1 VLGGSAI
8 TWIPKV
14 VENKILPIFKL
25 EHRQYVALALLWLL
39 VMAYLPM
46 MYYSKASHLTGAF
59 LAGLSFSQVE
69 GVHHTFIAEA
79 GSIMEWL
86 LRIFFSASIG
96 FQVPIKYFCNS
107 AVIAWGFAFYIA
119 VLGKLPVGFFA
130 PKYKEKLPEDY
141 PFNPYTRDVTIA
153 SVAMTCRGE
162 FSFIIAAF
170 GIGESL
176 LDAELYS
183 AIIFAVL
190 LSSITSPIV
199 LTLVLRYYNR
209 LAAKYIEQDQ
219 LDKSLVGGRS
229 PLYLNIQIRSTI
241 VSGMQKSIKNCV
253 NSLGLFVIDQR
264 SWHPRGRDIV
274 ATELYAVDGK
284 TMVDVTMSLQRV
296 VSLGHRDSKG
306 EELGDDHVT
315 FGSVEPTFIP
325 EDQPASSGRDY
336 INERCAEIREALLSH
351 SDLANANVKV
361 LQWVPL
367 ADVMT
372 KHTTDHEVSVEAMI
386 IGEATTAL
394 KNKETIDT
402 LVDETPSVRPRSK
415 RLSGPI
421 SFAYAEK
428 ETKKETESEADGVI
442 DEPLQPLE
450 EIVPV
455 TRPIR
460 QYSTGIRRRPR
471 RKKTVSS
478 PAVGGLDLWR
488 EDSKAQDAAMAGAP
502 TSPLQND
509 LQSGIR
515 YGVARRQRMPSDLG
529 AIAENTP
536 LIEERLGG
544 IVRHAISNESP
555 QASGAFGS
563 IFSHSLQS
571 SRILFW
577 RSSTDD

>member
-1 VLGGSAI
+1 
-8 TWIPKV
+8 
-14 VENKILPIFKL
+14 
-25 EHRQYVALALLWLL
+25 
-39 VMAYLPM
+39 
-46 MYYSKASHLTGAF
+46 
-59 LAGLSFSQVE
+59 
-69 GVHHTFIAEA
+69 
-79 GSIMEWL
+79 
-86 LRIFFSASIG
+86 
-96 FQVPIKYFCNS
+96 
-107 AVIAWGFAFYIA
+107 VIAWGFAFYIA

-141 PFNPYTRDVTIA
+141 PFNPYIRDVTIT

-209 LAAKYIEQDQ
+209 LAAKYLEQDQ

-229 PLYLNIQIRSTI
+229 PLHLNIQIRSTI
-241 VSGMQKSIKNCV
+241 VPGMQTSIKNCA

-264 SWHPRGRDIV
+264 SWRPRGRDVV

-284 TMVDVTMSLQRV
+284 TMVDVAMSLQRV
-296 VSLGHRDSKG
+296 VSLEHRNSKG
-306 EELGDDHVT
+306 GELGEDRVT
-315 FGSVEPTFIP
+315 FVAAEPTIIL
-325 EDQPASSGRDY
+325 EDQPVSSGRDH

-367 ADVMT
+367 ADAKT
-372 KHTTDHEVSVEAMI
+372 THSTDHDLSVEAMI

-402 LVDETPSVRPRSK
+402 LLDETPSVRPKRSK

-442 DEPLQPLE
+442 NEPLQPLE
-450 EIVPV
+450 EVSPV
-455 TRPIR
+455 TQSIG
-460 QYSTGIRRRPR
+460 QYSTGLRRRPR

-488 EDSKAQDAAMAGAP
+488 EDSKAQDAAMAGALA
-502 TSPLQND
+502 SPVQYD

-544 IVRHAISNESP
+544 IVRRAIPNESP

-563 IFSHSLQS
+563 IFSHSLESPQ
-571 SRILFW
+571 ILFR